1 MRLRTALKTW
11 LRPVVA
17 PMRAVMAREIGTIID
32 ARMSDGGSRAP
43 EPVPDRQA
51 RLLDLVDEKSHPNAD
66 QIWVLVRDL
75 TNAKLTIKFF
85 GYELAR
91 TLAAALPSRTD
102 LVPQH
107 VGLKSKAST

>member
-1 MRLRTALKTW
+1 MGLRTALKTW

-32 ARMSDGGSRAP
+32 ARMSNGGSRVP
-43 EPVPDRQA
+43 EPVLGRQA

-75 TNAKLTIKFF
+75 HQCQAHHQVLRLRASADP
-85 GYELAR
+85 GSGVALAN
-91 TLAAALPSRTD
+91 
-102 LVPQH
+102 
-107 VGLKSKAST
+107 